1 MLSIFI
7 KLSPFSIILILN
19 RSQYTHL
26 NFYPI
31 VQNDIPRGFRSH
43 RRVSTVR
50 SQQIQALEQIRKSQ
64 CQMYSQENK
73 THLQEVTQSDEVL
86 SSKYED
92 PNMIPS
98 NDYSIVG
105 FDLPYNE
112 NVRRH
117 SYTKVI
123 F

>member
-1 MLSIFI
+1 
-7 KLSPFSIILILN
+7 
-19 RSQYTHL
+19 
-26 NFYPI
+26 
-31 VQNDIPRGFRSH
+31 
-43 RRVSTVR
+43 
-50 SQQIQALEQIRKSQ
+50 
-64 CQMYSQENK
+64 MYSQENK
-73 THLQEVTQSDEVL
+73 THLPEVTQSDEVL
-86 SSKYED
+86 STKYED

-123 F
+123 FWYDLLG